1 MVGEEQGEWVVV
13 HKAAA
18 RKGVVVQGILVV
30 LHKAAAR
37 KGVAVVR
44 RAAAV
49 WEVPVQ
55 EGLAAAVWEVLV
67 QEGLVVAV
75 RVE

>member
-13 HKAAA
+13 HKAAV
-18 RKGVVVQGILVV
+18 RKGVVEPGEWV
-30 LHKAAAR
+30 
-37 KGVAVVR
+37 VVR

-49 WEVPVQ
+49 WEVLVQEALVAAVREVPVQ
-55 EGLAAAVWEVLV
+55 EGLAAA
-67 QEGLVVAV
+67 G